1 MCAGPPAPW
10 LRSSPPSGFH
20 GLYVRQLPAFAPAFP
35 LRSADDARDRDIGV
49 DGIMNHAPS
58 AGLVWW
64 QGRQVGQVMAAAI
77 GPANPLD
84 TIWWPDHG
92 RGHRRCWEWS
102 SSNSCLRASLPALLA
117 IVMV

>member
-64 QGRQVGQVMAAAI
+64 QGRQVGQVMAAASPHATSCRARHGI
-77 GPANPLD
+77 KPHGPE
-84 TIWWPDHG
+84 
-92 RGHRRCWEWS
+92 R
-102 SSNSCLRASLPALLA
+102 LRVRS
-117 IVMV
+117 